1 MSNEVAIRQ
10 NPLVES
16 LERADDILRRSYLLQ
31 LHTCPIVR
39 DYVNPAGLAES
50 LNGHVRF
57 FEISR
62 IVINK
67 NECMRD
73 KLVSVFNAVA
83 NTGASFLFQV
93 RGSRDKVSLHV
104 GVRTCKDV
112 YVAQKVLASS
122 LSGNFPGMNISDV
135 LNKEQLEERIL
146 DNFKEENKNRVASV
160 SDIAGI
166 RAEEESRER
175 QFVQGLEK
183 VIDAMRG
190 RDYTLFLIADS
201 ITPSD
206 LNTHR
211 RALENLYT
219 QLVPLSSAQ
228 LSYGENSSTSLSE
241 SLTQG
246 VSQTINASITDS
258 VTHTVGKNSSVTRSS
273 SGTDNW
279 GTSVSDSKF
288 SSVGLSANFGMS
300 FAPMGIG
307 PSLGAGVSV
316 SRGTARTTGTSKSHS
331 EGESLGVTSGSSS
344 SNATGRAETR
354 GESLGKNMSSTV
366 GSGTQQGQSFT
377 VQVQEEQHSITRMLE
392 RIDKMLERYDTCADL
407 GMWNCAMYCVG
418 DEQTVQTLASIY
430 RSIIRGQNSSLENGS
445 IVLWS
450 REESAR
456 VMDYLRT
463 MEHPRFNLNGMEV
476 TPGTL
481 VSSAELA
488 IQAGLPNRS
497 VPGIPVLECA
507 EFGRTVSS
515 FDSQGQGREVKLGSI
530 FHMHH
535 EEELPVALKLDSLTS
550 HTFVTGSTGSGKS
563 NTIYRL
569 LEGLGQKGVGLEQKD
584 VNFLVVEP
592 AKGEYKEVL
601 GGLPDVSVYGSNP
614 QLTPLLRIN
623 PFSFPHGKEEP
634 SKNIHILEHLDRLI
648 EIFNVCWPM
657 YAAMPAVLKEAVEK
671 SYEDCGWNLT
681 ESTNPYGDDLYPTF
695 ADVTRNIRT
704 IIDSSEYDAENKG
717 AYKGALVTRLKSL
730 TNGINGLIFTTEEIS
745 AQELFDRK
753 VIVDL
758 SRVGSTETKSLI
770 MGLLV
775 LKLQE
780 HRMTEGDINSPLCHV
795 TVLEE
800 AHNLLKRT
808 STEQSQDSGNLLGK
822 SVEML
827 ANAIAEMRTYGEGFI
842 IADQS
847 PGLLDLSVIRNT
859 NTKIIMRLPDQDD
872 RELVGRAANLND
884 DQITELARLPVGV
897 AAVYQNNWIEPVLC
911 QVEKY
916 MEKNEFT
923 FPKKEASVCEKTLTF
938 GQRLEIARLLCEGTK
953 LQSLEKAQ
961 ELTKD
966 LGLSSCAQVQAIRLL
981 RKPSPSPR
989 YTKLAPVMAEL
1000 FPNVKQAL
1008 KNTFEKTPECE
1019 EWTDAVDSE
1028 IQRIL
1033 GEIEIKLLRDI
1044 RQCIVTQFLHNEL
1057 GKTELLEEWSLK
1069 GVK

>member
-104 GVRTCKDV
+104 GVRTCEDV
-112 YVAQKVLASS
+112 FVAQKVLASS

-146 DNFKEENKNRVASV
+146 DNFKEENKNRVTSV

-258 VTHTVGKNSSVTRSS
+258 VTHTVGKNSSVTHSS
-273 SGTDNW
+273 SGTDTW
-279 GTSVSDSKF
+279 GTSDSDSKF
-288 SSVGLSANFGMS
+288 SSVGLTVNIGHFGIS
-300 FAPMGIG
+300 K
-307 PSLGAGVSV
+307 

-354 GESLGKNMSSTV
+354 GESLGKNMLSTV

-430 RSIIRGQNSSLENGS
+430 RSIVRGQNSSLENGS
-445 IVLWS
+445 IVVWS

-535 EEELPVALKLDSLTS
+535 QEELPVALKLDSLTS

-569 LEGLGQKGVGLEQKD
+569 LKGLSHQG

-601 GGLPDVSVYGSNP
+601 GGLPGVSVYGTNP

-623 PFSFPHGKEEP
+623 PFSFPHGNEEP
-634 SKNIHILEHLDRLI
+634 SRNIHILEHLDRLI

-780 HRMTEGDINSPLCHV
+780 HRMTEGHINSPLRHV

-842 IADQS
+842 IADQA

-916 MEKNEFT
+916 REKNEFT
-923 FPKKEASVCEKTLTF
+923 FTKREASVCEKTLTF

-953 LQSLEKAQ
+953 WQSLEEAQ

-966 LGLSSCAQVQAIRLL
+966 LGLSSCAQVQVIRLL
-981 RKPSPSPR
+981 RNPSPSPR

-1000 FPNVKQAL
+1000 FPQAKSAL
-1008 KNTFEKTPECE
+1008 AEIFEKTSETG
-1019 EWTDAVDSE
+1019 EWTDTVD
-1028 IQRIL
+1028 R
-1033 GEIEIKLLRDI
+1033 EIKSQSEGQDIDEELLRSI
-1044 RQCIVTQFLHNEL
+1044 RQCIITQLLHNEL
-1057 GKTELLEEWSLK
+1057 GKTELLERWSK
-1069 GVK
+1069 EGGRI

>member
-1 MSNEVAIRQ
+1 MNNEVAVRQ

-31 LHTCPIVR
+31 LQTCPIVR

-104 GVRTCKDV
+104 GVRTCEDV
-112 YVAQKVLASS
+112 FVAQKVLASS

-146 DNFKEENKNRVASV
+146 DNFKEENRNRVAAV

-206 LNTHR
+206 LNNHR

-273 SGTDNW
+273 SRTDTW
-279 GTSVSDSKF
+279 GTSDSDSKF
-288 SSVGLSANFGMS
+288 SSVGLTVNIGRFGIS
-300 FAPMGIG
+300 K
-307 PSLGAGVSV
+307 

-445 IVLWS
+445 IVVWS

-488 IQAGLPNRS
+488 IQSGLPNRS

-535 EEELPVALKLDSLTS
+535 QEELPVALKLDSLTS

-569 LEGLGQKGVGLEQKD
+569 LEGLGQKGV
-584 VNFLVVEP
+584 NFLVVEP

-601 GGLPDVSVYGSNP
+601 GGLPGVSVYGTNP
-614 QLTPLLRIN
+614 CLTPLLRIN

-634 SKNIHILEHLDRLI
+634 SRNIHILEHLDRLI

-681 ESTNPYGDDLYPTF
+681 ESTNPYGDNLYPTF

-780 HRMTEGDINSPLCHV
+780 HRMTEGHINSPLRHV

-842 IADQS
+842 IADQA

-916 MEKNEFT
+916 TEKNEFT
-923 FPKKEASVCEKTLTF
+923 FPKKEVSVCENTVAF

-953 LQSLEKAQ
+953 LQSLEEAQ

-981 RKPSPSPR
+981 RNPSPSPR

-1000 FPNVKQAL
+1000 FPQAKSAL
-1008 KNTFEKTPECE
+1008 AEIFEKTSETG
-1019 EWTDAVDSE
+1019 EWTDTVD
-1028 IQRIL
+1028 R
-1033 GEIEIKLLRDI
+1033 EIKSQSEGQDIDEELLRSI
-1044 RQCIVTQFLHNEL
+1044 RQCIITQLLHNEL
-1057 GKTELLEEWSLK
+1057 GKTELLERWSK
-1069 GVK
+1069 EGGRI

>member
-104 GVRTCKDV
+104 GVRTCEDV
-112 YVAQKVLASS
+112 FVAQKVLASS

-146 DNFKEENKNRVASV
+146 DNFKEENKNRVTSV

-258 VTHTVGKNSSVTRSS
+258 VTHTVGKNSSVTHSS
-273 SGTDNW
+273 SGTDTW
-279 GTSVSDSKF
+279 GTSDSDSKF
-288 SSVGLSANFGMS
+288 SSVGLTVNIGHFGIS
-300 FAPMGIG
+300 K
-307 PSLGAGVSV
+307 

-354 GESLGKNMSSTV
+354 GESLGKNMLSTV

-430 RSIIRGQNSSLENGS
+430 RSIVRGQNSSLENGS
-445 IVLWS
+445 IVVWS

-535 EEELPVALKLDSLTS
+535 QEELPVALKLDSLTS

-569 LEGLGQKGVGLEQKD
+569 LKGLSHQG

-601 GGLPDVSVYGSNP
+601 GGLPGVSVYGTNP

-623 PFSFPHGKEEP
+623 PFSFPHGNEEP
-634 SKNIHILEHLDRLI
+634 SRNIHILEHLDRLI

-780 HRMTEGDINSPLCHV
+780 HRMTEGDINSPLRHV

-842 IADQS
+842 IADQA

-916 MEKNEFT
+916 REKNEFT
-923 FPKKEASVCEKTLTF
+923 FTKREASVCEKTLTF

-953 LQSLEKAQ
+953 WQSLEEAQ

-966 LGLSSCAQVQAIRLL
+966 LGLSSCAQVQVIRLL
-981 RKPSPSPR
+981 RNPSPSPR

-1000 FPNVKQAL
+1000 FPQAKSAL
-1008 KNTFEKTPECE
+1008 AEIFEKTSETG
-1019 EWTDAVDSE
+1019 EWTDTVD
-1028 IQRIL
+1028 R
-1033 GEIEIKLLRDI
+1033 EIKSQSEGQDIDEELLRSI
-1044 RQCIVTQFLHNEL
+1044 RQCIITQLLHNEL
-1057 GKTELLEEWSLK
+1057 GKTELLERWSK
-1069 GVK
+1069 EGGRI